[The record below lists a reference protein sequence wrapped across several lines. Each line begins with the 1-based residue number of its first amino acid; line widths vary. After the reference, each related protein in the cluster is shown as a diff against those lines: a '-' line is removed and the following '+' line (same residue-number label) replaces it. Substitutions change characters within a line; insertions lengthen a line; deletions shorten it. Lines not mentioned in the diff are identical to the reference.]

1 MKVSLTS
8 HFSLA
13 TVNARKQYLQFSLR
27 GSVLSCSLRP
37 HGLSGSLD
45 RGILRAGIVEWGAIF
60 SSRGSSPP
68 KDGTGVSFASFI
80 GGRWI
85 LYHVGSPSMV
95 LRENSFEPIRC
106 PDKLFLYQ
114 GNWKHSHICRG
125 WEGISFKYCHW
136 KLC

>member
-8 HFSLA
+8 NFSLA
-13 TVNARKQYLQFSLR
+13 TVNARKLSTVFAQRLSLI
-27 GSVLSCSLRP
+27 LLFTTY
-37 HGLSGSLD
+37 GLSGSSD
-45 RGILRAGIVEWGAIF
+45 RGILPAGIVEWGAIF

-95 LRENSFEPIRC
+95 LRENSSEPIRC

-114 GNWKHSHICRG
+114 GNWKHSYICRG
-125 WEGISFKYCHW
+125 WESISFKYCHW